1 MIYAKS
7 LYRNDLIVLLYR
19 GTFCLIRRK
28 GQGRMKRRNVLI
40 ILSLMAVAFPAAA
53 FANSS
58 WYWISEQR
66 PWDIL
71 PWVAIATILIEVLAI
86 WLIPKT
92 KQFVKT
98 TVIVVVAN
106 LVSFLLPYGVLAGGD
121 AVHETFQDVL
131 NAGPVYIVSVMFL
144 IMTLAVE
151 LPVVYKVLKKHV
163 KNKKLLLW
171 TIIGT
176 NTVTTIMVAIVERMI
191 TEGAWA

>member
-1 MIYAKS
+1 M
-7 LYRNDLIVLLYR
+7 LLYR
-19 GTFCLIRRK
+19 GTFCFIEGKGRK
-28 GQGRMKRRNVLI
+28 MKRIHLLI
-40 ILSLMAVAFPAAA
+40 VLSLMLAAVPTAV

-71 PWVAIATILIEVLAI
+71 PWVALATIVIEVLAI

-92 KQFVKT
+92 KQLVKISRI
-98 TVIVVVAN
+98 VIVAN

-151 LPVVYKVLKKHV
+151 LPVVYKVLKKYV
-163 KNKKLLLW
+163 QNKKLLLW

>member
-1 MIYAKS
+1 MLLLQGALFCCMQERGKS
-7 LYRNDLIVLLYR
+7 MRRLYLLIV
-19 GTFCLIRRK
+19 
-28 GQGRMKRRNVLI
+28 V
-40 ILSLMAVAFPAAA
+40 SLVATVPTAV

-163 KNKKLLLW
+163 QNKKLLLW